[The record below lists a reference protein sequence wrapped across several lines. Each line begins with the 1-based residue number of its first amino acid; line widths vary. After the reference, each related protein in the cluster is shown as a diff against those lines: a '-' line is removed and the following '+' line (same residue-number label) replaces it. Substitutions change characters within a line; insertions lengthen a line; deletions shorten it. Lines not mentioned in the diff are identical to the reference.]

1 MLLSL
6 PPDRYL
12 WKINFYF
19 SRCSLVITSCK
30 SDLRL
35 SKFAVYFSVAEAQSH
50 QAFPKET
57 TLSKQNII
65 TKGRLRPGLRC
76 FFFILAWLC
85 CRPKAI
91 VQASEG
97 KEDGKGDLYN
107 IKVDETGQC
116 YEHLHFLV
124 HNFISCLLLSPIG
137 ARHELQVLKESGC
150 AFICL
155 QLFASRR

>member
-65 TKGRLRPGLRC
+65 TKGRLRPGLR
-76 FFFILAWLC
+76 FFFSSWPGYVA
-85 CRPKAI
+85 
-91 VQASEG
+91 
-97 KEDGKGDLYN
+97 DLKQLYR
-107 IKVDETGQC
+107 
-116 YEHLHFLV
+116 HLRV
-124 HNFISCLLLSPIG
+124 KKMERGIFITSRLMKLDNVMNTCTFSCTISFP
-137 ARHELQVLKESGC
+137 AYC
-150 AFICL
+150 CL
-155 QLFASRR
+155 Q